1 MHFFS
6 HIWFAPLVI
15 LKWMAVNDTI
25 FACEC
30 EKRGVQKMIAG
41 SKNIICFICV
51 GDMNQGQELGVV
63 DFYVGISPSLEG

>member
-1 MHFFS
+1 
-6 HIWFAPLVI
+6 
-15 LKWMAVNDTI
+15 MAVYETI

-30 EKRGVQKMIAG
+30 EKMFAG

-63 DFYVGISPSLEG
+63 DFYVGISPSLEGL